1 MGSKEF
7 VVIGLG
13 NFGSA
18 VALELSGLK
27 CKITAIDIDKA
38 KIQDLQDKVHV
49 VIMGDA
55 TERAFLEQLEVEKFD
70 GFIVSMGTDSHA
82 SILISL
88 YLKELGAK
96 KIIVKANSEDH
107 AKILRKVGA
116 TETIIPEKQMAIRL
130 SHSLAASN
138 LVDYLPLTGEYCVAE
153 INPPEKFVGKTLM
166 ELKLRKKHN
175 IQLIAVK
182 SGLDRN
188 FNFGPGGDYQIKEA
202 DILVALGKRED
213 IDKIQE

>member
-1 MGSKEF
+1 MGSREF
-7 VVIGLG
+7 AVIGLG

-18 VALELSGLK
+18 VAAELSGLK
-27 CKITAIDIDKA
+27 CKVTAIDVNKTRIQELQN
-38 KIQDLQDKVHV
+38 KIHL
-49 VIMGDA
+49 VILGNA

-70 GFIVSMGTDSHA
+70 GFIISTGTDSHA

-88 YLKELGAK
+88 HLKELGAK

-130 SHSLAASN
+130 AHSLAASN
-138 LVDYLPLTGEYCVAE
+138 LVDYLPLTGEFCVAE
-153 INPPEKFVGKTLM
+153 ITPPPKFIDKSLL

-175 IQLIAVK
+175 IQLIAIK
-182 SGLDRN
+182 GGPDKG
-188 FNFGPGGDYQIKEA
+188 FTYGPGGDYRIKEG
-202 DILVALGKRED
+202 DILVALGRRED